1 MIITWY
7 GEGCFKVQ
15 AGEVTLRTDPFEKA
29 DTGLTTPYFNAD
41 VTLRSRCPFELKEL
55 EKLVGSVA
63 SDSLIYSPGEYELKG
78 ITVRGVQLKHVN
90 GEFLDTAYT
99 IQWGDVRLGYLG
111 HIDNIKD
118 NARLLEMFTD
128 IDILFVPVSTPY
140 LEAGEAATFVNQ
152 IAPKIAI
159 PMYYAVK
166 GLTRKADDA
175 SAFFKEF
182 GVSPDVQDKL
192 TTKKK
197 DIDQHEETQ
206 IVVLKALSEN

>member
-15 AGEVTLRTDPFEKA
+15 AGEVTLKTDPFEKA

-41 VTLRSRCPFELKEL
+41 VTLRSRCSLDL
-55 EKLVGSVA
+55 EEREKIMGSTV
-63 SDSLIYSPGEYELKG
+63 SGSLIYSPGEYELKG
-78 ITVRGVQLKHVN
+78 ITIRGIQLKHDN
-90 GEFLDTAYT
+90 AEFLDTAYT
-99 IQWGDVRLGYLG
+99 IQWGDVKIGYLG
-111 HIDNIKD
+111 HIDNVKD

-128 IDILFVPVSTPY
+128 IDILFVPVSAPY
-140 LEAGEAATFVNQ
+140 LDAGEAVTLINQ

-166 GLTRKADDA
+166 GLTRKADDV
-175 SAFFKEF
+175 SAFLKEF
-182 GVSPDVQDKL
+182 GVASEVQDKL

-206 IVVLKALSEN
+206 VVVLKALSEN

>member
-15 AGEVTLRTDPFEKA
+15 AGEVTLKTDPFEKA

-41 VTLRSRCPFELKEL
+41 VTLRSRCPLELEER
-55 EKLVGSVA
+55 EKLVGSTTA
-63 SDSLIYSPGEYELKG
+63 GSLIYSPGEYELKG
-78 ITVRGVQLKHVN
+78 ITVRGVQLVHDN
-90 GEFLDTAYT
+90 AEFLDTAYT
-99 IQWGDVRLGYLG
+99 VQWGDVKLGYLG

-140 LEAGEAATFVNQ
+140 LEAGDAATLVNQ

-166 GLTRKADDA
+166 GLTRKADEV
-175 SAFFKEF
+175 SAFLKEF
-182 GVSPDVQDKL
+182 GVSPEVQDKL

>member
-15 AGEVTLRTDPFEKA
+15 AGEISLKTDPFEKA

-41 VTLRSRCPFELKEL
+41 VTLRSRCSFGEEERKEM
-55 EKLVGSVA
+55 VSAVNSGVF
-63 SDSLIYSPGEYELKG
+63 IYSPGEYELKG
-78 ITVRGVQLKHVN
+78 ITIRGVQLVN
-90 GEFLDTAYT
+90 DDTEFLDTAYT
-99 IQWGDVRLGYLG
+99 IQWGDLKLGHLG
-111 HIDNIKD
+111 HIHSIKT
-118 NARLLEMFTD
+118 NPRVMEMFTD
-128 IDILFVPVSTPY
+128 IDILFVPVSAPY
-140 LEAGEAATFVNQ
+140 LEAGDAATLVNQ

-166 GLTRKADDA
+166 GLTRKADDV
-175 SAFFKEF
+175 SVFLKEF
-182 GVSPDVQDKL
+182 GVSPEVQDKL

-206 IVVLKALSEN
+206 IVVLKAQSQT